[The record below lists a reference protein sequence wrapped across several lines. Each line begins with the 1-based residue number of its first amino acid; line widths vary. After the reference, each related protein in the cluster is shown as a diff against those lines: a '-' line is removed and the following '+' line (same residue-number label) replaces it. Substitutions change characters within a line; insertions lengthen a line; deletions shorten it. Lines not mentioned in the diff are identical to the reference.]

1 MLLQQHYNTGYWTKG
16 TKKSAAAAMALRK
29 GILSYKI
36 LGVGTTTAP
45 CQAIHLRRT
54 SLSFTK
60 EH

>member
-1 MLLQQHYNTGYWTKG
+1 MLLQQHYNTGCW

-36 LGVGTTTAP
+36 MGVGTKTAP
-45 CQAIHLRRT
+45 YKATHLRRI
-54 SLSFTK
+54 SLSLTN